1 MDKLQVRN
9 LINNKGLAVRNQ
21 FLIISGNIHYFQSY
35 QTMIAK
41 VDKVGNVT
49 LSKAWD
55 YSNTT
60 RKYLYMFLLQHGQGV
75 LKGVD
80 VRKRIE
86 DGRYKLVDTID

>member
-1 MDKLQVRN
+1 MKLRN
-9 LINNKGLAVRNQ
+9 LINRNGRSEANQ
-21 FLIISGNIHYFQSY
+21 FVIEKDGEYYFQSY
-35 QTMIAK
+35 ETMIAK

-60 RKYLYMFLLQHGQGV
+60 RKHLYTFLLQIGQGD
-75 LKGVD
+75 LKGKD
-80 VRKRIE
+80 VQKRID